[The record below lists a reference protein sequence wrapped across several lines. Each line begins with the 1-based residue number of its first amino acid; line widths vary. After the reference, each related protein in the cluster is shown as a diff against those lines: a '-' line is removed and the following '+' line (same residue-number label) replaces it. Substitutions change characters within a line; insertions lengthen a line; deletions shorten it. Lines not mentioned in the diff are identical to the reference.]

1 MHDTPHDPQ
10 DTLPDGLID
19 ALRGLDGPAALPS
32 VEHDDALLAQA
43 RAHLADIAPDMT
55 SPAAAADHRRRSRV
69 VLGFV
74 GAGGAV
80 AAAAVT
86 FAVWFGTDGKAPAYG
101 PTMAEQD
108 QADATY
114 GPPSSAAREPGE
126 TPSPGVARQPG
137 PAVAGD
143 VDGSGT
149 LDILDAFALARAVE
163 RDGGT
168 PTRDHDFN
176 GDGRVDRQDADWL
189 AQRAVS
195 LDRSGGRG

>member
-1 MHDTPHDPQ
+1 MTHPHDQ
-10 DTLPDGLID
+10 HDTLPDGLID
-19 ALRGLDGPAALPS
+19 ALRDFDGPAALPS

-43 RAHLADIAPDMT
+43 RAHLAEIAPDIT
-55 SPAAAADHRRRSRV
+55 AHAAAADHRRRSRV

-80 AAAAVT
+80 AAAAAVT
-86 FAVWFGTDGKAPAYG
+86 FAVWFGMDGKAPAYG

-108 QADATY
+108 QANAISD
-114 GPPSSAAREPGE
+114 PSSPTWGGPGE
-126 TPSPGVARQPG
+126 TPPPSVARQPG

-168 PTRDHDFN
+168 PTRGHDFN

-189 AQRAVS
+189 ADRAVA